1 MKYKHNN
8 YLCKNTFLYPLEPYD
23 PYLCHK
29 HLTNLTI
36 KIVYS

>member
-1 MKYKHNN
+1 MNGT
-8 YLCKNTFLYPLEPYD
+8 NTYPLEPYD

-36 KIVYS
+36 KLYIVS